1 VKKEHGSI
9 IIVCLYV
16 DDLLFTG
23 NDVKMM
29 QKFKQDMMQAYEMSD
44 LGLLNYFLGIEVS
57 QVKEGIFISQKK
69 YTKSILQ
76 KFKMMDCRSVA
87 IPLAANEKFR
97 KDDGEKKANSSLYR
111 SLIGSLLYLTST
123 RPDIMFAA
131 SLLSRFMQE
140 PSQVHFGAAKRVLRY
155 LQGTMD
161 YGIMY
166 KFGGDLNLIGY
177 SDSDWAGSIDDMKST
192 SGYAFLFGSS
202 ICSWLSKK

>member
-1 VKKEHGSI
+1 
-9 IIVCLYV
+9 
-16 DDLLFTG
+16 
-23 NDVKMM
+23 
-29 QKFKQDMMQAYEMSD
+29 MSD
-44 LGLLNYFLGIEVS
+44 LGLLHYFLGIEVS
-57 QVKEGIFISQKK
+57 QVKEGIFISLKK

-76 KFKMMDCRSVA
+76 KFKMMDCRSMA

-97 KDDGEKKANSSLYR
+97 KDDGAKKANSSLYR

-140 PSQVHFGAAKRVLRY
+140 PSQVHFGATKRVLHH

-166 KFGGDLNLIGY
+166 KFDGDLDLIGY
-177 SDSDWAGSIDDMKST
+177 SDSDWAGRIDDMKST
-192 SGYAFLFGSS
+192 SVILSYLVQAFVLGCQKSKVLLLNPLPMQNMSQQLRLLLKLFGLGECLK
-202 ICSWLSKK
+202 ILVKNKKE

>member
-1 VKKEHGSI
+1 
-9 IIVCLYV
+9 
-16 DDLLFTG
+16 
-23 NDVKMM
+23 
-29 QKFKQDMMQAYEMSD
+29 
-44 LGLLNYFLGIEVS
+44 
-57 QVKEGIFISQKK
+57 
-69 YTKSILQ
+69 
-76 KFKMMDCRSVA
+76 MMDCRSLP
-87 IPLAANEKFR
+87 ILLAANKKFR
-97 KDDGEKKANSSLYR
+97 KDDEEKKVNSSHFR

-123 RPDIMFAA
+123 RPDIMFSA

-192 SGYAFLFGSS
+192 SGYVFLFGSS
-202 ICSWLSKK
+202 IRSWLSKKQIVVA

>member
-1 VKKEHGSI
+1 MWTKNMASF

-16 DDLLFTG
+16 DDLLFTRS
-23 NDVKMM
+23 DVKMM
-29 QKFKQDMMQAYEMSD
+29 QNFKQYMMQAYEMSD

-76 KFKMMDCRSVA
+76 KFK
-87 IPLAANEKFR
+87 N
-97 KDDGEKKANSSLYR
+97 DGLQVCGHTISSKWEVQKRWRRKKANSSHFR

-140 PSQVHFGAAKRVLRY
+140 HY
-155 LQGTMD
+155 
-161 YGIMY
+161 
-166 KFGGDLNLIGY
+166 
-177 SDSDWAGSIDDMKST
+177 
-192 SGYAFLFGSS
+192 
-202 ICSWLSKK
+202 

>member
-1 VKKEHGSI
+1 M
-9 IIVCLYV
+9 

-29 QKFKQDMMQAYEMSD
+29 QNFKQDMMQAYEMSD
-44 LGLLNYFLGIEVS
+44 LVLLNYFLGIEVS

-69 YTKSILQ
+69 YTKSVLH
-76 KFKMMDCRSVA
+76 KFKMMDCMSVA

-97 KDDGEKKANSSLYR
+97 KDDGEKKVNSSLFR

-140 PSQVHFGAAKRVLRY
+140 PSQVHFEAAKRVLRY
-155 LQGTMD
+155 L
-161 YGIMY
+161 
-166 KFGGDLNLIGY
+166 
-177 SDSDWAGSIDDMKST
+177 
-192 SGYAFLFGSS
+192 
-202 ICSWLSKK
+202 

>member
-1 VKKEHGSI
+1 
-9 IIVCLYV
+9 
-16 DDLLFTG
+16 
-23 NDVKMM
+23 
-29 QKFKQDMMQAYEMSD
+29 MSD

-76 KFKMMDCRSVA
+76 KFKMMDCRSEA
-87 IPLAANEKFR
+87 LPLAANEKFR
-97 KDDGEKKANSSLYR
+97 KDDGEKKVNNSFFR
-111 SLIGSLLYLTST
+111 SLIGNLLYLTST

-166 KFGGDLNLIGY
+166 KFGGNLNLIGY
-177 SDSDWAGSIDDMKST
+177 SDSDWVGSIDDMKST
-192 SGYAFLFGSS
+192 SGYAFLFGSN
-202 ICSWLSKK
+202 ICSWL